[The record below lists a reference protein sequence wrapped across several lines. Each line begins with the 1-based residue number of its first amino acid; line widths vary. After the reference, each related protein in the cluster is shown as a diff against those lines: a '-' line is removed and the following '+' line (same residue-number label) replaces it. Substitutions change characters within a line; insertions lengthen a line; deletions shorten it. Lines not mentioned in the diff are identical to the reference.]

1 MTKLIVYKYSSD
13 NGLYTGNEEAIPHPK
28 TGELQIPFYT
38 TKLVPPDKRP
48 GFQIMFKEKE
58 GSLPGMGI
66 GSWELIKEVNI
77 IYYNKNNGIPYT
89 ASNLNTSI
97 DLNLYTTK
105 SPNSNKYGICYIE
118 NVTLFNN
125 ETNEWEIDFNNLK
138 DHIVKLLKLSRDKI
152 FYTPLKY
159 KNISFDTN
167 QATRQRINEN
177 ITRFSVES
185 INLDDIFDTEI
196 QIDLEILKK
205 SNIIPWIDANNNT
218 VSISPNML
226 VGLNYLIGFKDLIV
240 VKLYNELRQKIYKI
254 KSIEKLYKLL
264 PNLNK
269 DLEDGFILEFENLK
283 FDEETVLKMISK
295 IDKINLNKYL
305 EDNKIEDVVE
315 EVSDKVIENVVD
327 EPLSNIKNFDTED
340 DSDKGTPVY
349 DTMGNIITYIKQ

>member
-1 MTKLIVYKYSSD
+1 MVKLIVYKYSSN

-48 GFQIMFKEKE
+48 GFQIVFKEKE
-58 GSLPGMGI
+58 GSLPGMGV
-66 GSWELIKEVNI
+66 GSWELIKEINI
-77 IYYNKNNGIPYT
+77 TYYNKKNGISYST
-89 ASNLNTSI
+89 NNLNTSI
-97 DLNLYTTK
+97 DLNSYTTK

-118 NVTLFNN
+118 NVTIFN
-125 ETNEWEIDFNNLK
+125 EESNEWEIDFNNLK
-138 DHIVKLLKLSRDKI
+138 EHVVNLLKISRDKI
-152 FYTPLKY
+152 FYTPIKY
-159 KNISFDTN
+159 KNILFDTN
-167 QATRQRINEN
+167 QAARQRINEN

-185 INLDDIFDTEI
+185 INLGDIFDTEI
-196 QIDLEILKK
+196 QIDLDILKK

-305 EDNKIEDVVE
+305 EDNKIEDVAE
-315 EVSDKVIENVVD
+315 EVVDKVIENTVN
-327 EPLSNIKNFDTED
+327 EPLSDIKSFDVED
-340 DSDKGTPVY
+340 DENKGTPVY
-349 DTMGNIITYIKQ
+349 DAMGNVITYIK